1 MSTFNRARLLL
12 NNLTLSAVSVACAT
26 DSTDYP
32 AANLLDPDRTAKTRC
47 AASGEIDIELTG
59 DQWAQALA
67 ITGHTLSV
75 SGQVRVVAAPT
86 QGELTSAPTFDSGW
100 VDAYNPLIA
109 FGAGSFGDET
119 FGGYIDP
126 STPFYRPVTVIWFGQ
141 VVQENWYRISFSDPD
156 GGAYVYLGVAAI
168 STAIEM
174 TRNFSENWSIKT
186 IDTAAT
192 RRSTSGQ
199 LKTAR
204 AGTRY
209 TVVKMTFHN
218 VGEEIRWTIFRLLR
232 QVGQSTPVV
241 IALHPD
247 NGQAAEPHTTLYGS
261 ITKPP
266 QLKFPN
272 SPRAQFALEM
282 AEQAGD

>member
-1 MSTFNRARLLL
+1 MSSFNRARLLL
-12 NNLTLSAVSVACAT
+12 NNLTLTAQGVTCAT

-32 AANLLDPDRTAKTRC
+32 AINLLDPDRTAKARC
-47 AASGEIDIELTG
+47 AATGEIDIELTG
-59 DQWAQALA
+59 NPWAQALA

-75 SGQVRVVAAPT
+75 SGQVRVTAAPT
-86 QGELTSAPTFDSGW
+86 QGELATAPTFNSGW

-109 FGAGSFGDET
+109 FGDGSFGEET
-119 FGGYIDP
+119 FGGYVDP
-126 STPFYRPVTVIWFGQ
+126 STPFYRPVTVIWFNE

-156 GGAYVYLGVAAI
+156 GGSYVYLGVAAI

-199 LKTAR
+199 VKTAR
-204 AGTRY
+204 AGTRF
-209 TVVKMTFHN
+209 TVVTMTFRN
-218 VGEEIRWTIFRLLR
+218 VGEEIRWTIFRNLR
-232 QVGQSTPVV
+232 PVGQSTPVT
-241 IALHPD
+241 IAMHP
-247 NGQAAEPHTTLYGS
+247 GYGSAAEPWTTLYGS

-266 QLKFPN
+266 QLKNPN
-272 SPRAQFALEM
+272 SPKAQFALEL